1 MREKTRVVY
10 PRQKMESK
18 AAIRA
23 SMTANDPPRVTVF
36 IPVYNREAYIG
47 AAIESILGQSFSRF
61 ELLLVDDGSTDRSVE
76 VLRSYDDLRIRV
88 VCNAHNRGIPHTRN
102 RGLELAR
109 GEYIALLD
117 SDDIAQSD
125 RLQHQVAFLDRH
137 SDTVQVG
144 GWVRRMD
151 ATGRLLK
158 KVKRQPTTP
167 DEVRTQL
174 LFRCSLSNTT
184 IMARTAVLREYGYRP
199 NFPRCQDYD
208 LHVRL
213 AKRHKM
219 ANIPRILTHA
229 RVHPA
234 QITARTPQLGDTKKE
249 EIIRRQLTDLGVT
262 CRPQDLSAH
271 LTLSRMRKFQ
281 IISDR
286 TYLDWADAWLQGL
299 LEANGRTRHYPAS
312 VFQRA
317 VSAKWAHACLAA
329 SQRLGWTAWRR
340 FLRSPLR
347 KGIGSHLLR
356 TLPMLLR

>member
-281 IISDR
+281 IIPDR